1 MLCFDGI
8 SAYIRAMDFEA
19 AIATVDKL
27 RMSCVLIPDAVLIA
41 LNGGQEKGRY
51 NQRVIIRVNDRI
63 EWQGG
68 VVAYGEGYGYITLS
82 KARMKELDVVV
93 GEHVQV
99 NLKRDASEYGHE
111 FPVEL
116 HEIFR
121 QDAEAKQ
128 RFEALT
134 PGKQRTVIYYI
145 LQNKSSEKRIEKS
158 LFYME
163 NLKLAPKGKETIR
176 MIFGKWD

>member
-1 MLCFDGI
+1 
-8 SAYIRAMDFEA
+8 MDFES
-19 AIATVDKL
+19 IVATVDKL
-27 RMSCVLIPDAVLIA
+27 RMYCVLIPDDVLIE
-41 LNGGQEKGRY
+41 LNDGQEKGRY
-51 NQRVIIRVNDRI
+51 NQRVIICVNQQI

-68 VVAYGEGYGYITLS
+68 VVAYGDGYGYVTLS
-82 KARMKELDVVV
+82 KARMKQLDVVE
-93 GEHVQV
+93 GETVQV
-99 NLKRDASEYGHE
+99 MLRKDTSEYGHE

-116 HEIFR
+116 QEIFR
-121 QDAEAKQ
+121 QDAEARQ

-145 LQNKSSEKRIEKS
+145 LQSKSSDKRIEKS

-163 NLKLAPKGKETIR
+163 NLKMAPKGKETIR